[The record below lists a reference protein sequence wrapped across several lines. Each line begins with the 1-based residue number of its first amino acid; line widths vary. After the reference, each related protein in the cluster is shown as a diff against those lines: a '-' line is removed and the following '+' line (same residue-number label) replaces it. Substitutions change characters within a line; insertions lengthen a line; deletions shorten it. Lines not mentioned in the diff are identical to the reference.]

1 LNRLEDVEYIFMKKL
16 GDWNDKYTKEERK
29 LTKDANIKKM
39 YQMIWYL
46 SCPPKPRVG
55 SSSYQSF
62 DPRIN

>member
-1 LNRLEDVEYIFMKKL
+1 MKKL